1 MLQHC
6 KSHIQ
11 TLYTIS
17 YILFSAV
24 SKLLMMAYLIALL
37 TTILTVANGATPF
50 HCSDVQPSAS
60 GSHNTADLSQ
70 VTALRYCI
78 IDNCTI
84 MNVDN
89 GEQLDIVYAT
99 ESLLI
104 VTPTHDHTSVVVAK
118 RADDDFP
125 CYHNYTA
132 NDSPIG
138 ELVGPLTLTSLIM
151 IVSGYILIVHL
162 LFKELRTL
170 FGKLL
175 MFYSLSIVSLCT
187 DMIALFIMHHW
198 IIVNSEII
206 CYIAM
211 VTFMITSTSIE
222 LFATSIL
229 THLAYIMYRCYHL
242 KSEISKKRSQFLF
255 RCYLAY
261 AFIALVL
268 LFFVTITYDW
278 RTGNGRFTLLPNG
291 HCTFI
296 DQYTYNTILLS
307 DTFSVINKLVQIIML
322 VAYVVYLYRYC
333 VNIGGTQTLNVAT
346 VQSRTF
352 EDCHCYGRYHWS
364 FIFDLGSSGILS
376 RLCRH
381 HWHERWCFFVYPT
394 SDDYEHLPMHKK
406 MFGLCKAYYYYSR
419 D

>member
-1 MLQHC
+1 
-6 KSHIQ
+6 
-11 TLYTIS
+11 
-17 YILFSAV
+17 
-24 SKLLMMAYLIALL
+24 MMTAYLIVLL
-37 TTILTVANGATPF
+37 IIILTATNGATPL

-60 GSHNTADLSQ
+60 GSHDTADHSQ

-89 GEQLDIVYAT
+89 GEQLDIFYTT

-104 VTPTHDHTSVVVAK
+104 ITPTHDNTSLMVAK
-118 RADDDFP
+118 KSDEDFS

-132 NDSPIG
+132 NDSSIG
-138 ELVGPLTLTSLIM
+138 ELVGALTLTSLIM
-151 IVSGYILIVHL
+151 MVSGYILIVHL

-175 MFYSLSIVSLCT
+175 IFYSLSIVSMCA
-187 DMIALFIMHHW
+187 DMIALLLMHYW
-198 IIVNSEII
+198 IIVNSETI

-222 LFATSIL
+222 LFATNIL

-261 AFIALVL
+261 AFIALIL

-278 RTGNGRFTLLPNG
+278 RTGNGRFTLLPNS
-291 HCTFI
+291 HCHFI
-296 DQYTYNTILLS
+296 DQHSYDTLFLS
-307 DTFSVINKLVQIIML
+307 DTFIAINKLVQIIML
-322 VAYVVYLYRYC
+322 VAYIVYLYKLC
-333 VNIGGTQTLNVAT
+333 VNIGGTQIFNSQYSRELLKIAIAMGATIGLSFFIWMILIYIFNSDYSTIIGISAT
-346 VQSRTF
+346 VLL
-352 EDCHCYGRYHWS
+352 
-364 FIFDLGSSGILS
+364 FIQQVFIMSIF
-376 RLCRH
+376 LC
-381 HWHERWCFFVYPT
+381 T
-394 SDDYEHLPMHKK
+394 KK
-406 MFGLCKAYYYYSR
+406 MFGLCKAYFSR

>member
-1 MLQHC
+1 
-6 KSHIQ
+6 
-11 TLYTIS
+11 
-17 YILFSAV
+17 
-24 SKLLMMAYLIALL
+24 MMAYLIVVLL
-37 TTILTVANGATPF
+37 AIILTVANGATPL

-89 GEQLDIVYAT
+89 GEQLDIIYTT

-118 RADDDFP
+118 RADDDFH

-132 NDSPIG
+132 NDSQIG
-138 ELVGPLTLTSLIM
+138 EVVGSLTLASLIM
-151 IVSGYILIVHL
+151 MVSGYILIVHL

-175 MFYSLSIVSLCT
+175 IFYSLSIVSMCA
-187 DMIALFIMHHW
+187 DIIALLLMHRW
-198 IIVNSEII
+198 ITVNSEII

-211 VTFMITSTSIE
+211 VTFMITSTSTE
-222 LFATSIL
+222 LFATDIL
-229 THLAYIMYRCYHL
+229 THLAYIMYRCYNL

-261 AFIALVL
+261 AFIALIL
-268 LFFVTITYDW
+268 LFFVIITYDW
-278 RTGNGRFTLLPNG
+278 RTGNGRYTLLLNG
-291 HCTFI
+291 HCNFI
-296 DQYTYNTILLS
+296 NQYSYNTIFLS
-307 DTFSVINKLVQIIML
+307 DTFIAINKLVQIIML
-322 VAYVVYLYRYC
+322 VAYLVYFYKFH
-333 VNIGGTQTLNVAT
+333 VNIGGTQILNVQYNRELLKIAIAMGAT
-346 VQSRTF
+346 I
-352 EDCHCYGRYHWS
+352 GLS
-364 FIFDLGSSGILS
+364 FFIWILLIFNSDYSTIIGVSGTVFLFIQQVMIMS
-376 RLCRH
+376 IFLC
-381 HWHERWCFFVYPT
+381 T
-394 SDDYEHLPMHKK
+394 KK
-406 MFGLCKAYYYYSR
+406 MFGLCKAYFSR